1 MMLTKEQSDKVLER
15 LLILI
20 PDLPEESTGLL
31 LQLAN
36 DAAAEA
42 ESYTGRTS
50 IPDGLLRAV
59 GDLALIAYNRMGT
72 EGERSRS
79 EGGESYT
86 FETAPEQVFKM
97 LDRYRLARVGGSYH
111 EKADTKKD

>member
-1 MMLTKEQSDKVLER
+1 MLTKDQSEKVLER

-20 PDLPEESTGLL
+20 PDRPEDSEGLL
-31 LQLAN
+31 TQLID

-50 IPDGLLRAV
+50 IPDDLLRAV

-97 LDRYRLARVGGSYH
+97 LDRYRLARVGGAYH
-111 EKADTKKD
+111 EKADAKKG